1 MTQMSVYAIIPGGD
15 VFCAMAV
22 TRGQAMDLALFIERH
37 VPGSLGV
44 SLHGAGLS
52 GEVGFGDVS
61 EALKHTSLPHT
72 L

>member
-22 TRGQAMDLALFIERH
+22 TRGQAMDLAMFIKRY

-44 SLHGAGLS
+44 SFHGAGLS
-52 GEVGFGDVS
+52 GEVGFRDVS
-61 EALKHTSLPHT
+61 EALMHSTLPYT
-72 L
+72 I